1 MPTREL
7 RPTGTSGWCASAA
20 WPLREHVVSD
30 AEVVVEEHDRFVVV
44 AKREGAPAEIAEQRD
59 PRS

>member
-1 MPTREL
+1 V
-7 RPTGTSGWCASAA
+7 
-20 WPLREHVVSD
+20 LREHVVAD

-44 AKREGAPAEIAEQRD
+44 VKREGTPAEIAEQRD